1 VSEGRVAI
9 DPETDEIRTTGRLEK
24 SAVERIRSQ
33 DRADAGMSLN
43 CCVPLEFEFF
53 EVTFIS
59 ILIH

>member
-1 VSEGRVAI
+1 MKL
-9 DPETDEIRTTGRLEK
+9 PTTGRLEK
-24 SAVERIRSQ
+24 PAIERIRSQ

-53 EVTFIS
+53 EVTFIL